1 MGALV
6 LAGRPPL
13 IGEKRCESCKHSA
26 PPMDPQAKANGLLDC
41 RRYPPQVV
49 IPGPGQVLSTFPV
62 VGPDASCGEWLV
74 KLNS

>member
-1 MGALV
+1 MALV
-6 LAGRPPL
+6 GVGLPPL
-13 IGEKRCESCKHSA
+13 IGDKRCENCKHSA
-26 PPMDPQAKANGLLDC
+26 PPLDAKAKALGLLDC

-49 IPGPGQVLSTFPV
+49 IPGQGQVLSTFPV